1 MNDRGMLF
9 RFCLMGLF
17 MLSVSTVLGVR
28 LAMLHLGPHEAR
40 LEQIERMHRFKQDL
54 LGRRGT
60 LLDGSGARSLLALD
74 LAADHVCADPHVIL
88 QADALVPTASRLAE
102 LLDLDV
108 DAVAVRLHQPGR
120 RYTRV
125 QMFVPREI
133 SRAVVDEN
141 LTGVFLRPAHLRYYP
156 HGSLACHILGFVNH
170 EGVGSAGI
178 EQQYDRYLRGRPG
191 VIQGRLDAM
200 RREIYTERVVADP
213 GEPGHTI
220 ELTIDQHIQLVV
232 ERELDALIASSQSQ
246 AAWAIVQDV
255 RTGEILAMASRPGYD
270 LNDFRNSTPDQRLN
284 RAIGVNFE
292 PGSSLKPAAFAAALN
307 EGIVTPD
314 TVFHAEHGSWL
325 YQGRPLRDVSA
336 QGYLTVT
343 EGLQKSSNILTAK
356 MSLMLGNDR
365 LYQYLRDFGL
375 GQPLGIDLPG
385 EEAGIFHPPERWYGI
400 SPTRIPIGQGI
411 ATTAL
416 QVLTVQS
423 TIANDGYRMRPYV
436 VRRILNAQGD
446 VVLENQPSVVA
457 RVIRSDTAATM
468 REMLHVATEDGGT
481 GRRARFAGMQVAGKT
496 GTAQKPGPGGYS
508 DTDYIASFAG
518 FFPVDNPVIAM
529 IIVADEPRPLTGGG
543 RVAAPV
549 FAVIGEEISR
559 YLGLYTDG
567 ASPRMEIVHAA
578 PDSHR
583 R

>member
-9 RFCLMGLF
+9 RFCLMGFL

-60 LLDGSGARSLLALD
+60 IVDGSGTTSLLALD
-74 LAADHVCADPHVIL
+74 MAADHVVADPQVVL
-88 QADALVPTASRLAE
+88 EADALIPTASRLAE
-102 LLDLDV
+102 LLDLEV
-108 DAVAVRLHQPGR
+108 DAVAVKLHQPGR
-120 RYTRV
+120 RYTRIS
-125 QMFVPREI
+125 MFVPREL
-133 SRAVVDEN
+133 SRAISEEN
-141 LTGVFLRPAHLRYYP
+141 LTGVFMRPAHLRYYP
-156 HGSLACHILGFVNH
+156 HGALACHVLGFVNH
-170 EGVGSAGI
+170 EGVGSAGV
-178 EQQYDRYLRGRPG
+178 EQHYDRYLRGRPG
-191 VIQGRLDAM
+191 VIQGRLDAL

-213 GEPGHTI
+213 GDPGHKI

-232 ERELDALIASSQSQ
+232 ERELDALLSSSRSK
-246 AAWAIVQDV
+246 AAWAIVQDI
-255 RTGEILAMASRPGYD
+255 RTGEILAMASRPAYD
-270 LNDFRNSTPDQRLN
+270 LNDFRHSTADQRLN

-307 EGIVTPD
+307 EGIVTPE
-314 TVFHAEHGSWL
+314 TVFHAENGSWL
-325 YQGRPLRDVSA
+325 YKGRPLRDVSA

-343 EGLQKSSNILTAK
+343 EGLQRSSNILTAK

-365 LYQYLRDFGL
+365 LYQYFRDFGL

-416 QVLTVQS
+416 QLLTVQS

-436 VRRILNAQGD
+436 VRRILTADGE
-446 VVLENQPSVVA
+446 VVMENQPSVVA

-468 REMLHVATEDGGT
+468 RELLHQSTLDFGT
-481 GRRARFAGMQVAGKT
+481 GRRAVFAGMKVAGKT

-508 DTDYIASFAG
+508 NTDYIASFAG
-518 FFPVDNPVIAM
+518 FFPADDPVIAM
-529 IIVADEPRPLTGGG
+529 VIVADEPRPVTGGG

-549 FAVIGEEISR
+549 FAAIGEEVSR
-559 YLGLYTDG
+559 YLGLYGDR
-567 ASPRMEIVHAA
+567 SSSRMQMVQSSQ
-578 PDSHR
+578 DVSGR
-583 R
+583 